1 MERALLLIFCIGFG
15 VWVSYRRFEHMLP
28 FKIVRRGK

>member
-1 MERALLLIFCIGFG
+1 MEQAMLLVFCIGFG
-15 VWVSYRRFEHMLP
+15 LWVSYRRFERLLP